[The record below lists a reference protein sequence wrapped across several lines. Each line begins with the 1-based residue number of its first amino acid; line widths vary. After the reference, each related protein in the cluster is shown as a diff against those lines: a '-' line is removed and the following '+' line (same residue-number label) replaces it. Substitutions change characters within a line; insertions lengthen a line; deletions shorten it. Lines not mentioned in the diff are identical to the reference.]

1 VFAIHFCHLFDTRS
15 LPNNSCRDTGGVGNT
30 MMDVRQRGTTGG
42 GNPSATGTTLP
53 TGKVFR
59 SNSSKGVK
67 HSGHAS
73 SSAGLAAACLLGVC
87 LAIAVMALASGFG
100 VGPLTSRAPPQPLI
114 RKANEQPED
123 RVDRKLYE
131 ALHTQN
137 KELQKKL
144 KSLEQD
150 ARKAAEDP
158 GDGDAKQLTQRV
170 SRLETYKERM
180 HEMIQF
186 LSKRH
191 LIEKYGGGPHYVEL
205 LLSFDPAS
213 NIADPKKAED
223 ADRLLIQMAPIEEM
237 PATVLWFLEQLN
249 ATLYDGASFHRNAGH
264 VVQGGPIGN
273 FETKDGG
280 RSLNQKF
287 RETGLES
294 VPFQE

>member
-1 VFAIHFCHLFDTRS
+1 
-15 LPNNSCRDTGGVGNT
+15 
-30 MMDVRQRGTTGG
+30 MDVRQRGTGG
-42 GNPSATGTTLP
+42 GGTPSATGTAPAMSRVL
-53 TGKVFR
+53 R
-59 SNSSKGVK
+59 SNSSKGLK
-67 HSGHAS
+67 QGGRATPDM
-73 SSAGLAAACLLGVC
+73 AAACMLGVC
-87 LAIAVMALASGFG
+87 LAIALIAFASGFG
-100 VGPLTSRAPPQPLI
+100 VGPLASRDAPQPLV
-114 RKANEQPED
+114 RKVKEHSED

-131 ALHTQN
+131 SLQTQN

-144 KSLEQD
+144 QTLEKG
-150 ARKAAEDP
+150 ARKAAADT
-158 GDGDAKQLTQRV
+158 GDSDATQLTQRV

-191 LIEKYGGGPHYVEL
+191 LIEKYGSGPHYVEL

-213 NIADPKKAED
+213 NIADNTKAED
-223 ADRLLIQMAPIEEM
+223 TDRLLIQMAPIDEM
-237 PATVLWFLEQLN
+237 PATVLWFLEQVN

-280 RSLNQKF
+280 RNLMQKF
-287 RETGLES
+287 HEAGLES